1 MPSEHEIAFPR
12 LSRPQIDALRRW
24 GHVRPIAPGDV
35 LFQEGDRGFSFY
47 VVLEGAVEIV
57 EQSGG
62 TPREVAVHEAGEF
75 TGDVDTL
82 SGRAALVT
90 ARATARGEVL
100 ELTAAALRQAVDAL
114 PEIGEIVLKAFLTRR
129 TLLLSGGFEGIK
141 IIGSRFSPDAH
152 RLRDFSTRNAIP
164 FTWIDLESDE
174 QAEALL
180 RHLGVPPAA
189 TPVVIGREGRYLA
202 NPTVAQLAQCAGL
215 EATIDPSEL
224 LDLIVVGGGPAGL
237 AAAVYA
243 ASEGLDVL
251 VIERIAAGGQA
262 GTSSR
267 IENYLGFPMGISGPE
282 LMRNALLQAQKFGAR
297 ITVPGTVQRLGI
309 DAGARVITLADGTK
323 IRGKSI
329 LVATGVE
336 YRKLDVP
343 RLSEFEGA
351 GVYYAAT
358 ETETK
363 LCRSEEIVV
372 VGAGNSAGQAI
383 VALSRY
389 ARRVH
394 VVARSRDLGK
404 SMSRYLVDRVEQ
416 IGNVAIHRGA
426 AVTALEGDGHLQAV
440 RMRDDG
446 GVETRIE
453 TPALFL
459 FIGADPHTEW
469 LSGCVQLD
477 KKGFVLTGAAVP
489 LDAVR
494 SELWRK
500 QGRAPFFLET
510 SLPGVFAAGDV
521 RSGSV
526 KRCASAVGEGAMAV
540 SFIHASLDAASRVKD
555 MAASAN

>member
-1 MPSEHEIAFPR
+1 MPSDHDIAFPT
-12 LSRPQIDALRRW
+12 LSRSQIDALRRW
-24 GHVRPIAPGDV
+24 GSVRPITPGDV
-35 LFQEGDRGFSFY
+35 LFKEGDRGFSFY
-47 VVLEGAVEIV
+47 VVLEGAIAIV
-57 EQSGG
+57 EESRG
-62 TPREVAVHEAGEF
+62 TTHVVTVHEPGEF

-90 ARATARGEVL
+90 ARATAPGEVL

-129 TLLLSGGFEGIK
+129 TLLLSEGFEGIK

-152 RLRDFSTRNAIP
+152 RLRDFATRNAIP

-174 QAEALL
+174 QAETLL
-180 RHLGVPPAA
+180 RQFGVPASA

-202 NPTVAQLAQCAGL
+202 NPTVAELGHCAGL
-215 EATIDPSEL
+215 EVTIDPSEVH
-224 LDLIVVGGGPAGL
+224 DVIVVGAGPAGL

-251 VIERIAAGGQA
+251 VVERIATGGQA

-267 IENYLGFPMGISGPE
+267 IENYLGFPLGITGAE

-297 ITVPGTVQRLGI
+297 ITLPGSVERLGI
-309 DAGARVITLADGTK
+309 EAGLRVITLADGTR
-323 IRGKSI
+323 IRGKCV

-336 YRKLDVP
+336 YRRLDVP
-343 RLSEFEGA
+343 HLAEFEGA

-358 ETETK
+358 ETETR
-363 LCRSEEIVV
+363 LCRNEDIVI
-372 VGAGNSAGQAI
+372 VGTGNSAGQAI
-383 VALSRY
+383 VALSRS

-394 VVARSRDLGK
+394 VIARTPDLGK
-404 SMSRYLVDRVEQ
+404 SMSRYLVDRVEHLD
-416 IGNVAIHRGA
+416 NVEIHRGA
-426 AVTALEGDGHLQAV
+426 VVTALEGDGHLQAV
-440 RMRDDG
+440 RIRDAT
-446 GVETRIE
+446 GVETRLS
-453 TPALFL
+453 TAALFL

-477 KKGFVLTGAAVP
+477 KKGFVMTGGAVP
-489 LDAVR
+489 LDTLR
-494 SELWRK
+494 TDLWRA
-500 QGRAPFFLET
+500 QRRAPFFLET

-526 KRCASAVGEGAMAV
+526 KRCATAVGEGAMAV
-540 SFIHASLDAASRVKD
+540 SFIHAALDAASPAKD
-555 MAASAN
+555 AAT

>member
-1 MPSEHEIAFPR
+1 
-12 LSRPQIDALRRW
+12 
-24 GHVRPIAPGDV
+24 VRPIASGDL
-35 LFQEGDRGFSFY
+35 LFKEGDRGFSFY
-47 VVLEGAVEIV
+47 VILNGAVEIV
-57 EQSGG
+57 EESRG
-62 TPREVAVHEAGEF
+62 TPHVVTVHLPGEF

-90 ARATARGEVL
+90 ARATAPGEVL
-100 ELTAAALRQAVDAL
+100 ELSAAALRQAVDAL
-114 PEIGEIVLKAFLTRR
+114 PEVGEIVLKAFLTRR
-129 TLLLSGGFEGIK
+129 TLLLSEGFEGIK
-141 IIGSRFSPDAH
+141 IVGSRFSPDAH
-152 RLRDFSTRNAIP
+152 RLRDFATRNAIP
-164 FTWIDLESDE
+164 FTWIDLEADE

-180 RHLGVPPAA
+180 RQFGVPPSA

-202 NPTVAQLAQCAGL
+202 NPSVADLGRCAGL
-215 EATIDPSEL
+215 EAAIDPAEVHDL
-224 LDLIVVGGGPAGL
+224 LVVGAGPAGL

-243 ASEGLDVL
+243 ASEGLDVI
-251 VIERIAAGGQA
+251 VVERIAAGGQA

-267 IENYLGFPMGISGPE
+267 IENYLGFPAGITGAE

-297 ITVPGTVQRLGI
+297 ITVPGKVERLGI
-309 DAGARVITLADGTK
+309 EAGVRVLTLDDGTT
-323 IRGKSI
+323 IRGKCV

-336 YRKLDVP
+336 YRRLNVP

-358 ETETK
+358 ETEAR
-363 LCRSEEIVV
+363 LCRNEEIAV

-394 VVARSRDLGK
+394 VIARAQDLGK

-416 IGNVAIHRGA
+416 IGNVVIHRGA
-426 AVTALEGDGHLQAV
+426 VVTALEGAGRLQAI
-440 RMRDDG
+440 RIRDAAG
-446 GVETRIE
+446 GEIGIDTG
-453 TPALFL
+453 ALFL

-469 LSGCVQLD
+469 LDGCVELD
-477 KKGFVLTGAAVP
+477 KKGFVLTGSAVP
-489 LDAVR
+489 PRAVR
-494 SELWRK
+494 SELWR
-500 QGRAPFFLET
+500 GLARPPFFLET

-540 SFIHASLDAASRVKD
+540 SFVHASLEAATLAKQTGAATVSAPPDAAAEASR
-555 MAASAN
+555 AFRPGGC